1 MGYSLLE
8 KDYDEVDLKAPLEVD
23 LQQTYESAPVVDE
36 DDYFDL
42 FAINWSCQDKNVIVE
57 QLML

>member
-1 MGYSLLE
+1 
-8 KDYDEVDLKAPLEVD
+8 LEVD

-42 FAINWSCQDKNVIVE
+42 FAINWSC
-57 QLML
+57 